1 MAKKQ
6 EIDAQNLIAHKILI
20 EPWITEETTRI
31 AELNKYVFK
40 VAPAADKN
48 KVRKSVED
56 LYGVKVISV
65 NVINIPRKKR
75 IRGRVT
81 GWKSGYKKAIVT
93 LKEGDKIEFFE
104 GK

>member
-6 EIDAQNLIAHKILI
+6 EINVQNLIAHKILI

-40 VAPAADKN
+40 VAPVADKN
-48 KVRKSVED
+48 KVKKSVED